1 MPTNNSIHEPNGHRP
16 QKHEAR
22 LESFAAVARQA
33 KGALGKL
40 DVQDS
45 VRNYPYAAVAIAGG
59 AGLVIGLTV
68 GSRLIRMIVGS
79 VGVFTV
85 SELLRRYARRALDEM
100 VDEYE
105 VDVAPDASQPG

>member
-16 QKHEAR
+16 QGVR
-22 LESFAAVARQA
+22 LDAFKSVARQA

-40 DVQDS
+40 DVEDTVKS
-45 VRNYPYAAVAIAGG
+45 YPYAAVAIAGG

-68 GSRLIRMIVGS
+68 GSRLIRMIVSS
-79 VGVFTV
+79 VGMFTV

-100 VDEYE
+100 VEYE
-105 VDVAPDASQPG
+105 VDAEADVEPSGQPG